1 MLPDIA
7 KESTPSASFRSLRA
21 LGTTAWLLAFFS
33 FELTRSMRR
42 SSVLELLFL
51 LVRKYRLKTFV
62 DVGLQSSELA
72 RLFLVQIQRF
82 GNRFGQYLARL
93 RRSVLSLLSLLSL
106 LSALTTRVVCLV
118 LLLRRRTST
127 LTPVPARLI
136 LQSSR

>member
-7 KESTPSASFRSLRA
+7 KESTPSALFRSLRA

-42 SSVLELLFL
+42 SSVLKLLFL

-93 RRSVLSLLSLLSL
+93 RRSVMAVLSL

>member
-7 KESTPSASFRSLRA
+7 KESTPSALFRSLRA

-51 LVRKYRLKTFV
+51 LVRKYRRKTFV

-93 RRSVLSLLSLLSL
+93 RRSVMAVLSL